1 MLMELP
7 HSSSAVTNSIIITIA
22 SHIYNSDTIF
32 YLLMVIPYLEFL
44 MAVAMVMYVFSC
56 RQLMR
61 KHNYHDRCH
70 LSSSHKWSELS
81 VVQKQS
87 NIILTISN
95 SMRNN
100 FIHAEMWPNNWKL
113 VQPNNS
119 VPFAFRVGKTLYVL
133 SNYCFLLQM
142 LC

>member
-1 MLMELP
+1 MLMGLP
-7 HSSSAVTNSIIITIA
+7 HSSSAVTNSFIITIA

-32 YLLMVIPYLEFL
+32 YLLMVMPYLEFL

-81 VVQKQS
+81 VVWKQS
-87 NIILTISN
+87 NILTIGN

-100 FIHAEMWPNNWKL
+100 FIHAKMWPNNWKL